1 MRHSK
6 SFLIGAALSL
16 SLQAWAQDN
25 TSTIVDDS
33 ALNAKV
39 KAALIGDPITKARQI
54 DVEVSQG
61 IVQLNGFVD
70 SAGAKAR
77 AEELARGVEG
87 VSEVRNNL
95 ELAMADRAAGTV
107 VDDGTMT
114 AKVKAALVADD
125 TTKAHQIN
133 VSTREGVVQLS
144 GFVDSDAAKA
154 QAERL
159 ARTVSGVRDVEN
171 DIDVRAEAT
180 N

>member
-6 SFLIGAALSL
+6 LVLIGAALSL
-16 SLQAWAQDN
+16 TLHAWAQDN
-25 TSTIVDDS
+25 MSAVADDS
-33 ALNAKV
+33 AVNAKV

-70 SAGAKAR
+70 SASAKAR

-87 VSEVRNNL
+87 VNEVRNNL
-95 ELAMADRAAGTV
+95 ELAMADRAVGTV
-107 VDDGTMT
+107 VDDGTT
-114 AKVKAALVADD
+114 TTKVKAALVADD

-144 GFVDSDAAKA
+144 GFVDSGAAKA

-159 ARTVSGVRDVEN
+159 ARGVSGVRDVKN
-171 DIDVRAEAT
+171 DLDVRAEVT